1 MAPAET
7 KASLLGWRVT
17 EAQADSER
25 RGRGRRTGRERV
37 ALSVPL
43 WLDSHLVTM
52 CDRSSG
58 ANDGLPEA
66 SSIRPGLTGL
76 PEREAQREMPIDTP
90 LRRVNGSICA
100 IYGALLSRCAGDIH
114 TKCVWGLLCACES
127 PLTHSRAP
135 ARRIL
140 WPEQPPTYLHA
151 PPPPPERAKTN

>member
-1 MAPAET
+1 MAPTET

-52 CDRSSG
+52 CDRSSR

-90 LRRVNGSICA
+90 LRHVYMGQS
-100 IYGALLSRCAGDIH
+100 ALYTVLSCPDVR
-114 TKCVWGLLCACES
+114 TPSTQNVFWGFCTS
-127 PLTHSRAP
+127 VPSD
-135 ARRIL
+135 AR
-140 WPEQPPTYLHA
+140 T
-151 PPPPPERAKTN
+151 PERRLPYSLA